1 MSKNYHIEVSDITK
15 HQIRKNAELK
25 RRVGSKAMARFISD
39 RVDKLRE
46 LYSDLNPPLEKVCT
60 YKDPDDGRRNHYGS
74 FPANEDAINS
84 PFDLPDFESQMPQI
98 TDYIE
103 D

>member
-1 MSKNYHIEVSDITK
+1 MKNFYIEMSDITK
-15 HQIRKNAELK
+15 HQV
-25 RRVGSKAMARFISD
+25 RRNDNIQRRIGSKAIAKYISD
-39 RVDKLRE
+39 RVEKLRE
-46 LYSDLNPPLEKVCT
+46 LYEELDPKLKKVCT
-60 YKDPDDGRRNHYGS
+60 HEDLEDGRRNHYGL
-74 FPANEDAINS
+74 FPADENSINS